1 MRTNMLRQKIHH
13 LIRRISTDTTTGR
26 TIRLAIAVFAVGVF
40 AVVAECLVQSCA
52 AQSSEPRHKIVEPE
66 LLQLRDPDLL
76 MPAKVRRLP
85 APYLQLWIKAL
96 AGPEYQLRRDVAM
109 DITRAHRMGYLDCST
124 TADALANALND
135 AATPRSVL
143 VEIARALVTLDA
155 KDSSKK
161 FKELLATGSGTQF
174 EMIVEPA
181 LARWGDTEMLTIW
194 QQRVAADNVRRRRL
208 LAIRSIADLPRSM
221 TTGEQL
227 HADLQTL
234 IEDGRKHGLALE
246 AARTLGKVKRSELEP
261 LAEQLLFATGQASP
275 TQPLSGIY
283 LLLRHESE
291 LSKKLL
297 LRAVTASLADPG
309 QAPIVRAAWR
319 SLLDRNVAEL
329 SSFVPYAIVH
339 PDPEVRRVA
348 IDTMIRFQLS
358 EQVALLGIALDD
370 RHPGIR
376 RAARQTLL
384 TFSADDSL
392 KPVVIEAGLAAIART
407 SWREQEQ
414 ATVLLAIL
422 DQSNTADRMLELID
436 SPRPEVAI
444 AAAWGI
450 RKLNVAEK
458 FDRLLQMA
466 RATDQQIKD
475 GQNLHPHQVI
485 VLAHMFEAF
494 GHGKY
499 KPAVLLLKRWIPKAS
514 PRIAYAVPR
523 SSAVW
528 SMGLIFENSKDIALA
543 QQLKSRYLDVASPTP
558 ESTTVRYTAG
568 VSLGRI
574 GVVEV
579 VPALESVAGI
589 GAERVDLA
597 AAWAINR
604 LTGRVFP
611 APAPR
616 IDAGAPWNIAPIG
629 SRREAATSAR

>member
-1 MRTNMLRQKIHH
+1 MLRQKSRH
-13 LIRRISTDTTTGR
+13 LIRPTSTGR
-26 TIRLAIAVFAVGVF
+26 TFRLAIAVFAV
-40 AVVAECLVQSCA
+40 VAACLVQSCA
-52 AQSSEPRHKIVEPE
+52 AQSSEPRHEIVEPQ
-66 LLQLRDPDLL
+66 LLQLRDPEMLV
-76 MPAKVRRLP
+76 PEKIRRLP
-85 APYLQLWIKAL
+85 ATYLQLWIEAL
-96 AGPEYQLRRDVAM
+96 AGPEYELRRDVAM

-143 VEIARALVTLDA
+143 VEIARALITLDA
-155 KDSSKK
+155 RGSSKN
-161 FKELLATGSGTQF
+161 FKELLAAESGTQF
-174 EMIVEPA
+174 ELIVEPA
-181 LARWGDTEMLTIW
+181 LARWGDAEMLTIW
-194 QQRVAADNVRRRRL
+194 QQRVAADNVRRRRG
-208 LAIRSIADLPRSM
+208 LAIRSIAALPRSM
-221 TTGEQL
+221 TTQEQL
-227 HADLQTL
+227 HTDLRTL

-246 AARTLGKVKRSELEP
+246 AARTLGSVKRSELES
-261 LAEQLLFATGQASP
+261 LAEQLMFSAGQASP

-283 LLLRHESE
+283 LLLHHESE
-291 LSKKLL
+291 LSKDLL
-297 LRAVTASLADPG
+297 LRAVAGTLADPG

-329 SSFVPYAIVH
+329 SSFVPTAIVH
-339 PDPEVRRVA
+339 SDPEVRRVA
-348 IDTMIRFQLS
+348 IDTIVRFPSS

-370 RHPGIR
+370 RHPEIR
-376 RAARQTLL
+376 RSARQALL

-392 KPVVIEAGLAAIART
+392 KPVVIKAGVAAIART

-414 ATVLLAIL
+414 AVVLLAIL
-422 DQSNTADRMLELID
+422 DQSSTADRMLELID

-458 FDRLLQMA
+458 FDQLLQMA
-466 RATDQQIKD
+466 QATDQQVSD
-475 GQNLHPHQVI
+475 GQQLPSHQAI

-494 GHGKY
+494 GRGKY
-499 KPAVLLLKRWIPKAS
+499 KPAVPLLKRWIPKAS
-514 PRIAYAVPR
+514 PRIVYPVSR

-543 QQLKSRYLDVASPTP
+543 QQLKGRYLDVASPTP
-558 ESTTVRYTAG
+558 ESTTVRHTAG

-589 GAERVDLA
+589 GAGRVDLA

-611 APAPR
+611 APGPR
-616 IDAGAPWNIAPIG
+616 IDAGAPWKIAPIG
-629 SRREAATSAR
+629 SRRAADTPAR